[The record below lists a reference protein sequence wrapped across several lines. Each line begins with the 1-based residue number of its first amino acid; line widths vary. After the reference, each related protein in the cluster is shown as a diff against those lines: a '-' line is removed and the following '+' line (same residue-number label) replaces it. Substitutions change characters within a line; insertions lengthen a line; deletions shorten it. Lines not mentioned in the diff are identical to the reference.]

1 MNILITGASGK
12 IGLNLSKYLIE
23 KKYFC
28 ILNSRKKIK
37 FNQNKIKYLRS
48 SISKKKFNIPKETD
62 IMIHLACDTEN
73 VLSKNKSFK
82 KNFINDKKIYNLV
95 KNNKKIKKMIFF
107 STALV
112 FSNRNNKK
120 VDENNK
126 KFSTLSYVRYKLK
139 SEKLFLKLKKIKVY
153 VLRVPGVLIDKNKD
167 LNFLSTLIKKIR
179 NNQNVILY
187 NKENFFNNLI
197 LIKELNRLIVHLIK
211 NKFSSGII
219 LLGVKKPIQLQ
230 LIAKKIIKF
239 YKSKTKITWKIK
251 NIGYYLNI
259 KRLVNNYHFNT
270 LSTSVSLREY
280 LKKK

>member
-12 IGLNLSKYLIE
+12 IGLNLAKYLIE

-37 FNQNKIKYLRS
+37 FNRIKIKYLRS
-48 SISKKKFNIPKETD
+48 SISEKNFNIPKKTD
-62 IMIHLACDTEN
+62 ILIHLACDTKN

-95 KNNKKIKKMIFF
+95 KKNKKIKKMIFF

-112 FSNRNNKK
+112 YSNHNNKK

-179 NNQNVILY
+179 SNQNVILY

-197 LIKELNRLIVHLIK
+197 LIKELNRLIVHLVK

-219 LLGVKKPIQLQ
+219 LLGVKKPLQ
-230 LIAKKIIKF
+230 LKLITKKIISF

-251 NIGYYLNI
+251 NMGYYLNI
-259 KRLVNNYHFNT
+259 KKLVNNYRFNT
-270 LSTSVSLREY
+270 LSTSSSLMKY
-280 LKKK
+280 LKKY

>member
-1 MNILITGASGK
+1 MLV
-12 IGLNLSKYLIE
+12 
-23 KKYFC
+23 
-28 ILNSRKKIK
+28 
-37 FNQNKIKYLRS
+37 
-48 SISKKKFNIPKETD
+48 
-62 IMIHLACDTEN
+62 N
-73 VLSKNKSFK
+73 VH
-82 KNFINDKKIYNLV
+82 
-95 KNNKKIKKMIFF
+95 
-107 STALV
+107 
-112 FSNRNNKK
+112 
-120 VDENNK
+120 
-126 KFSTLSYVRYKLK
+126 YKLK

-239 YKSKTKITWKIK
+239 YNYLDFQQSRKLYLFQNNDVVLTTNLPHLQNVFYVYKRFSWLIFLSSKSMENYNTEFYLIK
-251 NIGYYLNI
+251 N
-259 KRLVNNYHFNT
+259 
-270 LSTSVSLREY
+270 
-280 LKKK
+280 

>member
-95 KNNKKIKKMIFF
+95 KNNKQIKKMIFF

-179 NNQNVILY
+179 NNQNVTLY

-211 NKFSSGII
+211 NNFSSGII

>member
-1 MNILITGASGK
+1 M
-12 IGLNLSKYLIE
+12 
-23 KKYFC
+23 
-28 ILNSRKKIK
+28 
-37 FNQNKIKYLRS
+37 
-48 SISKKKFNIPKETD
+48 
-62 IMIHLACDTEN
+62 
-73 VLSKNKSFK
+73 
-82 KNFINDKKIYNLV
+82 
-95 KNNKKIKKMIFF
+95 
-107 STALV
+107 
-112 FSNRNNKK
+112 
-120 VDENNK
+120 
-126 KFSTLSYVRYKLK
+126 
-139 SEKLFLKLKKIKVY
+139 
-153 VLRVPGVLIDKNKD
+153 RVPGVLIDKNKD

-230 LIAKKIIKF
+230 LIAKKIIRF